1 MKNVTHS
8 FVFLAHWP
16 SAGSFGLNTDILATN
31 LINLTVVVGVLIFFG
46 KGVCASCLFVN
57 LQNNLLSLKDLL
69 DNRKQRILST
79 IRNSE
84 ELRRGTIEQLEK
96 ARIRLQKVELEADEY
111 RMNGYSEIERE
122 KANLINA
129 TSISLEQLEKSKNET
144 LYFEKQR
151 AMNQV
156 RQRVFQQAVQGALGT
171 LNSCLNTELHFRTIR
186 ANIGILGSL
195 EWKR

>member
-1 MKNVTHS
+1 MN
-8 FVFLAHWP
+8 
-16 SAGSFGLNTDILATN
+16 
-31 LINLTVVVGVLIFFG
+31 
-46 KGVCASCLFVN
+46 
-57 LQNNLLSLKDLL
+57 
-69 DNRKQRILST
+69 T

-84 ELRRGTIEQLEK
+84 ELRQGAIEQLEK
-96 ARIRLQKVELEADEY
+96 ARARLRKVEIEADQF
-111 RMNGYSEIERE
+111 RVNGYSEIERE

-186 ANIGILGSL
+186 ANIGILGSM

>member
-1 MKNVTHS
+1 
-8 FVFLAHWP
+8 
-16 SAGSFGLNTDILATN
+16 
-31 LINLTVVVGVLIFFG
+31 
-46 KGVCASCLFVN
+46 
-57 LQNNLLSLKDLL
+57 LLSLKDLL

-84 ELRRGTIEQLEK
+84 ELRRGTLEQLEK

-144 LYFEKQR
+144 LFFEKQR

-186 ANIGILGSL
+186 ANIGILGAIGLKKLRNLFEFGLPPSFSIL
-195 EWKR
+195 ALFFPLLPKKKDSRNTNGNPSS

>member
-1 MKNVTHS
+1 
-8 FVFLAHWP
+8 
-16 SAGSFGLNTDILATN
+16 
-31 LINLTVVVGVLIFFG
+31 
-46 KGVCASCLFVN
+46 
-57 LQNNLLSLKDLL
+57 
-69 DNRKQRILST
+69 
-79 IRNSE
+79 
-84 ELRRGTIEQLEK
+84 
-96 ARIRLQKVELEADEY
+96 
-111 RMNGYSEIERE
+111 MNGYSEIERE

-171 LNSCLNTELHFRTIR
+171 LNSCLNTELHFHTIR
-186 ANIGILGSL
+186 ANIGTLGSL

>member
-1 MKNVTHS
+1 MKNVNHS

-46 KGVCASCLFVN
+46 KGV
-57 LQNNLLSLKDLL
+57 LKDLL

-186 ANIGILGSL
+186 ANIGILGAM

>member
-16 SAGSFGLNTDILATN
+16 FAGSFGLNTDILATN

-46 KGVCASCLFVN
+46 KGV
-57 LQNNLLSLKDLL
+57 LKDLL

-84 ELRRGTIEQLEK
+84 ELRRGTLEQLEK
-96 ARIRLQKVELEADEY
+96 ARLRLQKVELEADEY

-122 KANLINA
+122 KVNLINA
-129 TSISLEQLEKSKNET
+129 TSTSLEQLEKSKNET

-186 ANIGILGSL
+186 ANIGILGAI

>member
-1 MKNVTHS
+1 MK
-8 FVFLAHWP
+8 
-16 SAGSFGLNTDILATN
+16 
-31 LINLTVVVGVLIFFG
+31 
-46 KGVCASCLFVN
+46 
-57 LQNNLLSLKDLL
+57 
-69 DNRKQRILST
+69 T
-79 IRNSE
+79 IQNSE
-84 ELRRGTIEQLEK
+84 ELRGGAVERLEK
-96 ARIRLQKVELEADEY
+96 ARSRLRKVEMEAEQF
-111 RMNGYSEIERE
+111 RANGYSEIERE
-122 KANLINA
+122 KENLINA

-186 ANIGILGSL
+186 ANIGILGAI

>member
-46 KGVCASCLFVN
+46 KEV
-57 LQNNLLSLKDLL
+57 LKDLL

-96 ARIRLQKVELEADEY
+96 ARVRLQKVELEADEY
-111 RMNGYSEIERE
+111 RMNRYSEIERE

-186 ANIGILGSL
+186 ANIGILGAIES
-195 EWKR
+195 KR

>member
-16 SAGSFGLNTDILATN
+16 FAGSFGLNTDILATN

-46 KGVCASCLFVN
+46 KGV
-57 LQNNLLSLKDLL
+57 LKDLL

-84 ELRRGTIEQLEK
+84 ELRRGTLEQLEK

-122 KANLINA
+122 KENLINA

-144 LYFEKQR
+144 LYFEKRR

-186 ANIGILGSL
+186 ANIGILGAI

>member
-1 MKNVTHS
+1 
-8 FVFLAHWP
+8 
-16 SAGSFGLNTDILATN
+16 
-31 LINLTVVVGVLIFFG
+31 
-46 KGVCASCLFVN
+46 
-57 LQNNLLSLKDLL
+57 
-69 DNRKQRILST
+69 
-79 IRNSE
+79 
-84 ELRRGTIEQLEK
+84 
-96 ARIRLQKVELEADEY
+96 
-111 RMNGYSEIERE
+111 MNGYSEIERE
-122 KANLINA
+122 KENLINA

-186 ANIGILGSL
+186 ANIGILGAI